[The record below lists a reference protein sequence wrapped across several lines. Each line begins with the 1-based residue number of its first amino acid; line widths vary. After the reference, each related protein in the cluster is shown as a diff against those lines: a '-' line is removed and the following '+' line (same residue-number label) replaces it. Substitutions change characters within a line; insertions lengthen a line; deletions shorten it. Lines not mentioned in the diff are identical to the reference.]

1 MRDSYSNT
9 TQKCFFYAAIGL
21 SKIAF
26 TTTLLRLSPR
36 RSMGPTRAALWAVLG
51 AVGAF
56 TTALV
61 VVTWLPLCALTYEM
75 VSLPSLGAN
84 KGSLADG
91 SSGSGSSCVS
101 PKTSVWT
108 HTAYA
113 LCMLAADAVL
123 VALPWRIVRGIRTI
137 PDRERCKV
145 ALTMNLVGVAALVE
159 AARCVS
165 SLPPHPGVALA
176 RPLMWTRPG
185 VHTRVRA
192 CVFLYVCM

>member
-1 MRDSYSNT
+1 MTLNHTHSHKH

-36 RSMGPTRAALWAVLG
+36 RSMGPTRAALWAVLA

-56 TTALV
+56 TAALV
-61 VVTWLPLCALTYEM
+61 VVTWLPLCAFAYER
-75 VSLPSLGAN
+75 VSLPSLGVN

-91 SSGSGSSCVS
+91 SSGSSGSSCVS
-101 PKTSVWT
+101 PKTSMWT

-159 AARCVS
+159 AARCVFS
-165 SLPPHPGVALA
+165 PPPLPLA
-176 RPLMWTRPG
+176 RPLM
-185 VHTRVRA
+185 
-192 CVFLYVCM
+192 